1 MKKGIGVV
9 LIALVVLIAAT
20 ACQPKIIWVPGMGEG
35 SGNGGGEVIQTPTV
49 TNQEEF
55 TEALKKGEAVILAAG
70 ADFTIPQSVIDDGKP
85 VNITGPATGEK
96 PTVRVPVNPAGSGNN
111 GEYNLPKDSV
121 LVNVTVVFDPV
132 ANSIQA
138 AAYRNNPA
146 TTEPPFAMLIKGSAT
161 ISNVTFVFPANS
173 SLSGINIYQATGV
186 SLSDITIDGNP
197 ARAPFNI
204 TNSTVKFSGTFGYAD
219 DEATCG
225 WYGAL
230 FTVQVNAQGGDVN
243 EASNLDFS
251 GAEGINAIWQ
261 ERVADVSVTDENKLQ
276 PSASGQT
283 QVKGFDDNFF
293 YMKKADDTDGWMWLS
308 DEVAQSAYCLYM
320 AFPAH
325 QRMFNR
331 LNGFI
336 DEALTVTAEKTDL
349 SLATSV
355 VYNLMLQ
362 NYSYTSLDKINDIP
376 TMQSANGGAYGTGKL
391 ELSFTGSYSEEEF
404 IATRWTLTGSIDA
417 DLIIPAVSEDI
428 LNQLLGEAGG
438 SVDFPEGG
446 IPEIVGA
453 AKVTFN
459 LSGNFVDDSTSNTAI
474 ITTYDET
481 YATDQKG
488 EWKEVDFTI
497 TNGKTLKFGH
507 SDSFTGSMTVN
518 GVEIPAD
525 VIQEF
530 AQSELIV
537 GLGGLF
543 NSQGE

>member
-55 TEALKKGEAVILAAG
+55 TEALQKGEAVILAAG
-70 ADFTIPQSVIDDGKP
+70 ADFTIPQSVIDYGKP

-96 PTVRVPVNPAGSGNN
+96 PTVRVPIDPAESGNN
-111 GEYNLPKDSV
+111 GEYNLPEGSV
-121 LVNVTVVFDPV
+121 LANVTVVFDPDT

-138 AAYRNNPA
+138 AAYRNDPA
-146 TTEPPFAMLIKGSAT
+146 TTEPPFAMLIKGSST
-161 ISNVTFVFPANS
+161 ISNVTFVFPEDG

-219 DEATCG
+219 DDAACG

-230 FTVQVNAQGGDVN
+230 FAVQVNAQGGDVN
-243 EASNLDFS
+243 EASDLDFS

-261 ERVADVSVTDENKLQ
+261 ERVAAVSVTDDTKLQ
-276 PSASGQT
+276 PGAPEQT

-293 YMKKADDTDGWMWLS
+293 YMKKADNTDGWMWLD

-336 DEALTVTAEKTDL
+336 DETLTVSTATKDL
-349 SLATSV
+349 SSAASV
-355 VYNLMLQ
+355 VYNLKLQ
-362 NYSYTSLDKINDIP
+362 NYSYTSLDKINAI
-376 TMQSANGGAYGTGKL
+376 TQTANGGTYGEGDLKL
-391 ELSFTGSYSEEEF
+391 YFKGSYRDEKFVANS
-404 IATRWTLTGSIDA
+404 WTLTGSINA
-417 DLIIPAVSEDI
+417 DLIIPAISEEI
-428 LNQLLGEAGG
+428 LNKLLGEAGG

-446 IPEIVGA
+446 IPEIVGSA
-453 AKVTFN
+453 PITFN

-474 ITTYDET
+474 ITTYNET
-481 YATDQKG
+481 YAADQKG
-488 EWKEVDFTI
+488 EWKKVDFTI

-518 GVEIPAD
+518 GVKIPAD
-525 VIQEF
+525 VIHEF

>member
-1 MKKGIGVV
+1 MKKGMGVV
-9 LIALVVLIAAT
+9 LIVLAVLIAAT

-49 TNQEEF
+49 NNQEEF
-55 TEALKKGEAVILAAG
+55 TEALEKGEAVILAAG
-70 ADFTIPQSVIDDGKP
+70 ANFTIPQSVIDDGKP

-96 PTVRVPVNPAGSGNN
+96 PTVRVPVEPAESGNN
-111 GEYNLPKDSV
+111 GEYNLPENSV
-121 LVNVTVVFDPV
+121 LVNVTVVFDPAA
-132 ANSIQA
+132 ANSIQTA
-138 AAYRNNPA
+138 TYRNDPA
-146 TTEPPFAMLIKGSAT
+146 TTEPPFAMLIKGSST
-161 ISNVTFVFPANS
+161 ISNVTFVFPEEK

-204 TNSTVKFSGTFGYAD
+204 TNSTVTFSGTFGYAD
-219 DEATCG
+219 DEATSG

-261 ERVADVSVTDENKLQ
+261 ERVAAVSVTDNTKLQ
-276 PSASGQT
+276 PGASGQT

-293 YMKKADDTDGWMWLS
+293 YMKKADKTDGWMWLS

-331 LNGFI
+331 LNGFS
-336 DEALTVTAEKTDL
+336 DDTLTVTAETTDL
-349 SLATSV
+349 SSTTSV
-355 VYNLMLQ
+355 VYNLKLQ
-362 NYSYTSLDKINDIP
+362 NYSYTSLDKINAITKTDD
-376 TMQSANGGAYGTGKL
+376 GGAYGEGNLK
-391 ELSFTGSYSEEEF
+391 LSFTGSYSDGKF
-404 IATRWTLTGSIDA
+404 VATNWTLTGSINA
-417 DLIIPAVSEDI
+417 DLIIPAISEDI
-428 LNQLLGEAGG
+428 LNQLIEQAGG
-438 SVDFPEGG
+438 SSFPEGG
-446 IPEIVGA
+446 IPDIVGSA
-453 AKVTFN
+453 PISFN
-459 LSGNFVDDSTSNTAI
+459 LSGGFDDSENEDTAI

-481 YATDQKG
+481 YDDNKTGTWNK
-488 EWKEVDFTI
+488 VSYTI
-497 TNGKTLKFGH
+497 TNGETLKFGY
-507 SDSFTGSMTVN
+507 SDNGFTGSMTVN
-518 GVEIPAD
+518 GVEIPAE

-530 AQSELIV
+530 ASSELIA